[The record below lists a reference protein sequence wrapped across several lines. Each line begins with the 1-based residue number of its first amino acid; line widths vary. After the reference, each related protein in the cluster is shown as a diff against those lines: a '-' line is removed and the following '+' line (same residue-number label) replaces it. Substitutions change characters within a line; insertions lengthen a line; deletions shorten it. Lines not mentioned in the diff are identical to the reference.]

1 MDSQSAQPRNI
12 RVPILTRVE
21 GEGSLVVKLM
31 GQNILDVQLAI
42 FEPPRFFE
50 AFLRGRS
57 HEDVA
62 DITARICGICP
73 IAYQMTAVQALEHAM
88 GVTIRPDIR
97 ALRRLMYCGEWIESH
112 ALHIH
117 LLQAPDFFN
126 CASGIELAKLFPDQV
141 NRGLRLKKHGN
152 QLLEVLGGRAIHP
165 VNLAVGGFYRLPDYR
180 QLQAMIP
187 DLEWGLQ
194 AAQDTAIWLAS
205 LPLPDFH
212 MPYDYVAVSHS
223 EEYAIIEG
231 QVACSDGLR
240 IDHGQYE
247 QHYAEQHVAHST
259 ALQSRR
265 SPDGRTYFVG
275 PLARINLNR
284 SQLST
289 AAQRVA
295 DEIGFH
301 TPCYNPYQGIV
312 ARAIEVVHAFEE
324 SLNIIKCWRPSGPAR
339 STYSP
344 QACSG
349 TSVTEAPRGL
359 IYHRYEVSEDGRIQL
374 AKIVPPTS
382 QNQAQIEADLR
393 ELLPTILHHSDDQ
406 IAVKCEQLVRN
417 YDPCISCS
425 THFLKLRLERDTD
438 SQNVN

>member
-1 MDSQSAQPRNI
+1 
-12 RVPILTRVE
+12 
-21 GEGSLVVKLM
+21 
-31 GQNILDVQLAI
+31 
-42 FEPPRFFE
+42 
-50 AFLRGRS
+50 
-57 HEDVA
+57 
-62 DITARICGICP
+62 
-73 IAYQMTAVQALEHAM
+73 
-88 GVTIRPDIR
+88 
-97 ALRRLMYCGEWIESH
+97 MYCGEWIESH

-339 STYSP
+339 STYPP